1 MMRKR
6 IQFSMMMRTLNE
18 KKIMR
23 ILNYKLRVSMNK
35 RVKQSVK
42 WFLKN
47 TNFEKRNEKKM
58 R

>member
-35 RVKQSVK
+35 RIKQSVK

>member
-35 RVKQSVK
+35 RIKQSVK
-42 WFLKN
+42 
-47 TNFEKRNEKKM
+47 
-58 R
+58 

>member
-1 MMRKR
+1 MKQLNMMRKR

-42 WFLKN
+42 
-47 TNFEKRNEKKM
+47 
-58 R
+58 